1 MKKFFGFI
9 GKIFKN
15 KIGRIIMLMIF
26 LSIVSFMTF
35 VYLYNKNEKVDVSY
49 IITTLEKSSE
59 LTTAKLNYSGML
71 KFEDDGI
78 PLINKSNF
86 TMVYDAIVRTGID
99 AKEIKVEADGFSDTI
114 WLTIPKAR
122 VLDVKIDSNTVKYF
136 DEKFA
141 LFNVNSKEDVNKA
154 MSLAEEDAK
163 EKMENMGVLE
173 MADLQ
178 AEALIKGLI
187 QDVIPN
193 GYQIKVR

>member
-99 AKEIKVEADGFSDTI
+99 ATEIKVEADNFTDTI

-122 VLDVKIDSNTVKYF
+122 VLDVKIDSNTIKYF

-163 EKMENMGVLE
+163 VKMENMGVLE

-193 GYQIKVR
+193 GYQIKVK

>member
-15 KIGRIIMLMIF
+15 KIGRIILLMFF

-35 VYLYNKNEKVDVSY
+35 VYLYNKEEKVDVSY

-71 KFEDDGI
+71 KFEDEGI

-99 AKEIKVEADGFSDTI
+99 AKEIKVESDGFSDTI

-154 MSLAEEDAK
+154 MSLAEKDAK

>member
-86 TMVYDAIVRTGID
+86 K
-99 AKEIKVEADGFSDTI
+99 KEMK
-114 WLTIPKAR
+114 
-122 VLDVKIDSNTVKYF
+122 LDF
-136 DEKFA
+136 F
-141 LFNVNSKEDVNKA
+141 
-154 MSLAEEDAK
+154 
-163 EKMENMGVLE
+163 
-173 MADLQ
+173 
-178 AEALIKGLI
+178 
-187 QDVIPN
+187 
-193 GYQIKVR
+193 